1 MKIVINR
8 CFGGFGLSE
17 AAKVRYCQ
25 LKNLRPEAL
34 IVSYIGRADPD
45 LVLLVEELGELAN
58 GSCSYLKIVEG
69 PNGVEDEDWFIKDF
83 DGKEKVVTYAREW
96 Y

>member
-25 LKNLRPEAL
+25 LKNLHHEAL

-45 LVLLVEELGELAN
+45 LVLVVEELGEQAN
-58 GSCSYLKIVEG
+58 DRCSYLKI
-69 PNGVEDEDWFIKDF
+69 DEDWFIENF